1 MRSLRGFLGRRM
13 TCLKMSKS
21 YREAGVDI
29 AAGQRLV
36 AHLTPLAAATERAG
50 SLGGLGGF
58 GGLFDLTAAGH
69 QDSILVAAA
78 DGVGTKLLLAI
89 QADDYEG
96 LGTDLVAMCVNDLVV
111 QGAEP
116 LFFLD
121 YFATGKIESH
131 AAERILASIADAC
144 RAAGCALLG
153 GETAEMPGLYERGHF
168 DLAGFA
174 VGAVAR
180 DGLLPRPDIDSG
192 DLLIGLPASGLHSNG
207 FSLVRKII
215 RGMDLAAPAPFAP
228 EISLGRALLTPTR
241 LYVNPGLAAA
251 RVGIK
256 AMAHITGGGLSEN
269 LPRVLPKGRDVQI
282 DWSSIPSLPI
292 YDWLSVQGGLSQEDM
307 RAIFNIG
314 VGFAMVC
321 APADYE
327 RLRDALSQANTGDS
341 FVFGQVV

>member
-1 MRSLRGFLGRRM
+1 
-13 TCLKMSKS
+13 MSKS